1 MHRDRVDYYCR
12 IVWKNNRAELHGKKM
27 KFGKEFVAQMVQE
40 WQPAYV
46 DYRFLKMVLK
56 DIMRYKQRNT
66 FVGIPGGI
74 KKARTFS
81 RAFSGLTRRSSNRH
95 NEEEVIL
102 MKNTQHDGN
111 DKYETMFLM
120 ADEEG
125 AEFDVVFFKRLDEE
139 LNKVNKF
146 YRSKVEELLDEA
158 IILDKQME
166 SLIAFGTIL
175 RNPYRSALN
184 KNSGA
189 PKTAQEPATAT
200 PMSRL
205 NDGRY
210 NGPGQME
217 VTSEIEMSAEESEQ
231 SSGSNFNPNGT
242 QSASPYGR
250 RSKSA
255 ERPEALEII
264 KHVKINIMPE
274 TPRSTL
280 RSILTDPETRYLNKE
295 DLRKGKKML
304 RTAFV
309 QFYQKLRLVKG
320 YSFFL
325 PLYIDFFKLGGDW

>member
-1 MHRDRVDYYCR
+1 
-12 IVWKNNRAELHGKKM
+12 M

-40 WQPAYV
+40 WQPAYM
-46 DYRFLKMVLK
+46 DYRFLKVVLK
-56 DIMRYKQRNT
+56 DMKLYKQRNT
-66 FVGIPGGI
+66 LVGNPGGI
-74 KKARTFS
+74 KKAMTFR

-102 MKNTQHDGN
+102 MENRQHDGN
-111 DKYETMFLM
+111 DEYETTFLM
-120 ADEEG
+120 AEQEG

-158 IILDKQME
+158 NVLDKQME
-166 SLIAFGTIL
+166 SLIAFGTNL

-184 KNSGA
+184 ENSGA
-189 PKTAQEPATAT
+189 PKTAQEPATTT

-205 NDGRY
+205 NNGRY
-210 NGPGQME
+210 TGPGHME
-217 VTSEIEMSAEESEQ
+217 VTCEIEMSAEESEQ

-242 QSASPYGR
+242 QSANPYGQS
-250 RSKSA
+250 SKNA

-264 KHVKINIMPE
+264 KNVKINIRPE

-295 DLRKGKKML
+295 GMRKGKEML

-309 QFYQKLRLVKG
+309 EFYQKLRLVKSYRRG
-320 YSFFL
+320 LVIKFKGASLFQFSTCSPYSWKVL
-325 PLYIDFFKLGGDW
+325 KITISSID